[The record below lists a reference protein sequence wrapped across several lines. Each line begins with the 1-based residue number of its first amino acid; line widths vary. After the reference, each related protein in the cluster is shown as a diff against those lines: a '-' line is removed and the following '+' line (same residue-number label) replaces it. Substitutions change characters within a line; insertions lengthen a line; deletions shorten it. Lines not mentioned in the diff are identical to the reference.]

1 MKTANV
7 VKNDWNEILIIVD
20 SKIQKKNEEEKK
32 IRDKKGFR
40 QLQQNLKSKILSV
53 EREKLSRCMCGT
65 H

>member
-1 MKTANV
+1 M

-40 QLQQNLKSKILSV
+40 QLQQNLKSKILPV
-53 EREKLSRCMCGT
+53 EREKLSRCMCSS